1 MTEIPFDDDAE
12 FDMDD
17 LQDAAGDVPPERAE
31 RFYDRLRSS
40 VTRYLDRKGAAVGK
54 AGEYLLLVPD
64 VFILLWRLVNDKRVT
79 GRNKVL
85 LGSSLAYFI
94 FPIDMIPEAVVGPM
108 GFMDDLV
115 FGVYVLHKMLGDTD
129 ADVLRSHWPGS
140 TDLLDMIRNVLGAAE
155 SLVGRPVVDKIKKI
169 VK

>member
-12 FDMDD
+12 FDEDD
-17 LQDAAGDVPPERAE
+17 LREAAGDVPRERAE
-31 RFYDRLRSS
+31 RFYDRLRGS
-40 VTRYLDRKGAAVGK
+40 VTRYLERKGSAAGK
-54 AGEYLLLVPD
+54 AGEFLLLVPD
-64 VFILLWRLVNDKRVT
+64 IFILLWRLVSDGRVT

-85 LGSSLAYFI
+85 LGSSIAYFI
-94 FPIDMIPEAVVGPM
+94 FPIDMIPEAIVGPM

-115 FGVYVLHKMLGDTD
+115 FGVFVLNKMLGDTSVE
-129 ADVLRSHWPGS
+129 VLREHWPGKA
-140 TDLLDMIRNVLGAAE
+140 DLLDTIQNVLGAAE